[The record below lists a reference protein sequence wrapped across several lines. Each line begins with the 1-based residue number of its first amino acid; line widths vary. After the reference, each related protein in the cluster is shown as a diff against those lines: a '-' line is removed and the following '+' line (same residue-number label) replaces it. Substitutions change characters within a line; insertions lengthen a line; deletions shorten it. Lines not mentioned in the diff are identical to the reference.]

1 MKRCAFFGITLAL
14 ACAAITACSND
25 ATQQTSQLCGN
36 NTLDDKEICDGSL
49 FKDGSKVC
57 PAGLILIDENAFT
70 CTDSCGLDIS
80 MACAVPTCGDGMLN
94 GSEVCDGELFADG
107 AKACPGDFIELD
119 NPIYTCTK
127 TCQIDISKACR
138 SNNTCAEPEKCPE
151 CEDAPQCGDDKL
163 APNELCDG
171 DLFADGAKACPGDMV
186 ELETPAYACTDKCQ
200 LDITQACV
208 SSICGDKKVTGLE
221 KCDGNLFAD
230 GAKACPTGYKPISG
244 RDLFACDRCSID
256 ALRACI
262 PENEAEPTLYFS
274 EIRMKDNDSGFAH
287 LYLEIGNLGY
297 NTTLSDCKLLAVKL
311 GSDGTSIDPKPVKEY
326 PLADIELGTTS
337 KDPNQVYTI
346 CHEQKDGWLKS
357 QYDETSTMELCNGMY
372 VAAETT
378 NIACYDSC
386 PLNNKTCEDACYQA
400 YLEYQKIYN
409 ECTKKADYRKIDEA
423 CDVYI
428 PASDTTLNFSRTKSN
443 YKNDKIWGLA
453 LSCGENIYDVVKVA
467 EITEAGAQRMCP
479 NGKLDSIKAT
489 GNTILKSYQGN
500 TYDDLFSNLEYNR
513 TYKRAVCG
521 TIVIY

>member
-36 NTLDDKEICDGSL
+36 NTLDDKEICDGTH
-49 FKDGSKVC
+49 FKDGSKIC
-57 PAGLILIDENAFT
+57 PEGLILIDENAFA
-70 CTDSCGLDIS
+70 CTASCGLDFS
-80 MACAVPTCGDGMLN
+80 KACAVPTCGDGMLN

-163 APNELCDG
+163 AQNELCDG
-171 DLFADGAKACPGDMV
+171 DLFADGAKSCPGDMV
-186 ELETPAYACTDKCQ
+186 ELENPAYACTDKCQ

-262 PENEAEPTLYFS
+262 PENENEPTLYFS
-274 EIRMKDNDSGFAH
+274 EIRMQDDKSGFAH
-287 LYLEIGNLGY
+287 IYIEIGNLGY
-297 NTTLSDCKLLAVKL
+297 NTTLSDCKLLAVNL
-311 GSDGTSIDPKPVKEY
+311 SSDKKSIDPKPVKEY
-326 PLADIELGTTS
+326 SLPDIELGTS
-337 KDPNQVYTI
+337 AKDPSQVFAI
-346 CHEQKDGWLKS
+346 CHEAKDGWIKA
-357 QYDETSTMELCNGMY
+357 QYDEKSTKE
-372 VAAETT
+372 
-378 NIACYDSC
+378 ACDGIEASVQTAYDTCINNC
-386 PLNNKTCEDACYQA
+386 PINNKICEDACFKA
-400 YLEYQKIYN
+400 YLAARELLYKCQDKVEYR
-409 ECTKKADYRKIDEA
+409 ELDEA
-423 CDVYI
+423 CDMYI
-428 PASDTTLNFSRTKSN
+428 PASDATLTFSRTKSN

-453 LSCGENIYDVVKVA
+453 LSCGDNIYDIVKIA
-467 EITEAGAQRMCP
+467 EITTAGAQRMCP
-479 NGKLDSIKAT
+479 KATLDSIQAT
-489 GNTILKSYQGN
+489 GETIFEYYQGN
-500 TYDDLFSNLEYNR
+500 SYDSLFSNAEYFV
-513 TYKRAVCG
+513 TYNKAACG
-521 TIVIY
+521 SIQIN